1 MTTAAR
7 PLGRGLSA
15 LLGPENDLETAPV
28 GTKVETIL
36 LHEAV
41 AGKYQPREHFDT
53 DAFASLVASI
63 RERGI
68 IQPILVRPL
77 IRGLAKYEI
86 IAGERRWRAAK
97 EAGLLEIPA
106 IVMDLDDRQALE
118 TALIENIQR
127 HDLNPLEEAQGYY
140 RLMEEFSYTQEEMA
154 KVLGKSRSHIANTLR
169 LMNTTDK
176 IKAWLKE
183 GKLSA
188 GHARA
193 LIGHDQADE
202 IAEKAIRQG
211 LSVRQVEKL
220 ATKNPSAINLNH
232 QDAIT
237 VGAVKQSLDP
247 EVQALQELL
256 SEALAA
262 PITIRLAADHQGSIS
277 IHFKSMQELDRLM
290 NRLCE
295 VKS

>member
-1 MTTAAR
+1 MTAAVR

-15 LLGPENDLETAPV
+15 LLGPEEAEDQVAT
-28 GTKVETIL
+28 GSKVETIL

-41 AGKYQPREHFDT
+41 AGKYQPREHFDQE
-53 DAFASLVASI
+53 AFTSLVSSI

-77 IRGLAKYEI
+77 KRGLANYEI

-106 IVMDLDDRQALE
+106 IVLDLDDRQALE

-127 HDLNPLEEAQGYY
+127 HDLNPLEEAQGYN
-140 RLMEEFSYTQEEMA
+140 RLMDEFSYTQEEMA

-176 IKAWLKE
+176 IKTWLKE
-183 GKLSA
+183 GKLTA

-193 LIGHDQADE
+193 LIGHESADE
-202 IAEKAIRQG
+202 IAEKAIKQG

-220 ATKNPSAINLNH
+220 ASRGNLSNDNAQQATSQSTKAPKT
-232 QDAIT
+232 Q
-237 VGAVKQSLDP
+237 DP
-247 EVQALQELL
+247 ELQALQELL
-256 SEALAA
+256 SGALRA
-262 PITIRLAADHQGSIS
+262 PTTIHMQNGAQGSIR
-277 IHFKSMQELDRLM
+277 IEFQSMEELDRLM
-290 NRLCE
+290 NKLCE
-295 VKS
+295 A